1 MTSSASRRLLAFT
14 TVVMLIAGGT
24 LATRATGATQEAQEA
39 ELFFFDFAKLANG
52 AQTQGGRILN
62 GARTYTFTQAD
73 GLPNGMEATV
83 SIREAAAL
91 ARLSDYA
98 SMDVDGNEILTKTR
112 LLAAPSTNPFFR
124 GAPAL
129 TQYLP

>member
-62 GARTYTFTQAD
+62 GARTYTFT
-73 GLPNGMEATV
+73 
-83 SIREAAAL
+83 
-91 ARLSDYA
+91 
-98 SMDVDGNEILTKTR
+98 
-112 LLAAPSTNPFFR
+112 
-124 GAPAL
+124 
-129 TQYLP
+129 